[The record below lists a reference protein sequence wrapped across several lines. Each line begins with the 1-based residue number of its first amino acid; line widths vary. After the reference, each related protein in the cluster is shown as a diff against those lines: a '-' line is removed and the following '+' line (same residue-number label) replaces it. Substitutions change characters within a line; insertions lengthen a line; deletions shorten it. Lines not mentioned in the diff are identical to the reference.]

1 MFGLSATGWSSS
13 VITILYK
20 VFKIRVISIIKQLAM
35 ASFVVNICYA
45 ISCWTVDINGVKRC
59 EWGNAYL
66 MFVDPSLCDMSALIV
81 NNV

>member
-1 MFGLSATGWSSS
+1 MFGLSATGWLLP
-13 VITILYK
+13 IIDILYK
-20 VFKIRVISIIKQLAM
+20 VFRVSAICDNKTACM

-45 ISCWTVDINGVKRC
+45 ISCWTIDINGVKRC

-66 MFVDPSLCDMSALIV
+66 MFVDSSPCDMPTLLV

>member
-1 MFGLSATGWSSS
+1 M
-13 VITILYK
+13 
-20 VFKIRVISIIKQLAM
+20 IIKQLAM

-59 EWGNAYL
+59 EWGDAYL
-66 MFVDPSLCDMSALIV
+66 MSVDSSLRDMPTLTV